1 MTKNK
6 KILLGVGAV
15 ALIYWVY
22 TRNKAG
28 KSLNPFAK
36 SSSFAGGDD
45 FFKFDGDD
53 DFFNAVDPRQVRFKT
68 TSAGCQV
75 YQGQCNASVGTIIDG
90 NKIIVSNSPNCVVC
104 PKSNTPTGMPVRG

>member
-1 MTKNK
+1 MTNNK
-6 KILLGVGAV
+6 KLLLGLGAGV
-15 ALIYWVY
+15 LIYWVWS
-22 TRNKAG
+22 RNKAG

-36 SSSFAGGDD
+36 SSSF
-45 FFKFDGDD
+45 DGDD
-53 DFFNAVDPRQVRFKT
+53 DFFNAVDPRGVRFKT

-104 PKSNTPTGMPVRG
+104 PKSNTATGMPVQG